1 MTSRTLRFGAAVL
14 ASVALVAC
22 NKPADKPV
30 TDSTGAASATPSVGT
45 PTDSSIKIDSTA
57 PKATVDSAKPK
68 VDSAKPAAAPVKK

>member
-30 TDSTGAASATPSVGT
+30 TDSTAAANATPTVVA
-45 PTDSSIKIDSTA
+45 PVDSAIKLDSTA
-57 PKATVDSAKPK
+57 SKAKA
-68 VDSAKPAAAPVKK
+68 DSAKPAPAEVKK

>member
-30 TDSTGAASATPSVGT
+30 TDTTAAANATPT
-45 PTDSSIKIDSTA
+45 PTVAPTVDTAKHDSTA
-57 PKATVDSAKPK
+57 AKPK
-68 VDSAKPAAAPVKK
+68 ADTAKPAPAPAKK

>member
-30 TDSTGAASATPSVGT
+30 IDSTGAANATPTVAT
-45 PTDSSIKIDSTA
+45 PVDTSIKIDTA
-57 PKATVDSAKPK
+57 AKKATVDSAKPK
-68 VDSAKPAAAPVKK
+68 ADGAKPAMAPAKK